1 MTMKKL
7 LSLIRKTVIK
17 TQTHPFLGTLYKSSY
32 RWSLHIFLRHI
43 FEAEPI
49 CTVYS
54 RNSYACGTYK
64 PGMSDIDLI
73 VIYQDSLTTINLWR
87 CLRRIVRLFYFY
99 HHLFPMIDQFP
110 IYTKKDFQLA
120 WKYGVVQEETYAWCL
135 EHGEE
140 DIINS
145 DQFLDRGFQ
154 PNEIMTI
161 ALGTFFNSFHQNY
174 HNYCRGLQKE
184 NEMFRSANK
193 TIRILKNI
201 AQHADLK
208 IESSKSSDTLM
219 ARLLFQLDRIQTTLF
234 SADVFPEHRFT
245 VLRQKKNNAVF
256 LPETDLLHDMLPNI
270 FGIVRESLHEGR
282 IFIILKSTDFKSLQN
297 TVLFVQKI
305 YKEVLHQ
312 TFFLTYPLWSSLL
325 RHKKPLLYYRLQ
337 KERYIM
343 FGRDILDGILSPSIH
358 GIRSFFRCEADALLK
373 APLSIWL
380 SKKDLNINNL
390 NILLGQMLKRLIR
403 ICFFLEQKI
412 FLLDIDPVKYQDKL
426 SNFKTIVKTI
436 HHSVQDQ
443 NQFDM
448 FKTMIEIKNILYQY
462 LITYNW
468 LFDDSDSY
476 DKSLLKFGN

>member
-1 MTMKKL
+1 MTMKQL
-7 LSLIRKTVIK
+7 MRLIRKTVVK

-32 RWSLHIFLRHI
+32 RWSLHIFLRHS
-43 FEAEPI
+43 FKNERI

-54 RNSYACGTYK
+54 RNSYACGTYI

-87 CLRRIVRLFYFY
+87 CLRRVVRLFNFY

-110 IYTKKDFQLA
+110 IYTEKDFQLA

-135 EHGEE
+135 EHGKE
-140 DIINS
+140 DIINR
-145 DQFLDRGFQ
+145 DQFLDRGFL

-174 HNYCRGLQKE
+174 HTYCRGLQKE
-184 NEMFRSANK
+184 NEMFRSASK
-193 TIRILKNI
+193 TIRYLKHI
-201 AQHADLK
+201 SQDVDLK
-208 IESSKSSDTLM
+208 IEASKSSGTLM
-219 ARLLFQLDRIQTTLF
+219 ARLLFQLDRIQTTRF
-234 SADVFPEHRFT
+234 SADVFPEHHFT
-245 VLRQKKNNAVF
+245 VLGQKKNNAVF
-256 LPETDLLHDMLPNI
+256 LPETDLLHQIVPNI

-282 IFIILKSTDFKSLQN
+282 IFVILKSTDFKSLQK
-297 TVLFVQKI
+297 TVLIVQKI

-343 FGRDILDGILSPSIH
+343 CGRDILDGIMSPSIH
-358 GIRSFFRCEADALLK
+358 GIRTFFRCETDALLK

-380 SKKDLNINNL
+380 SNKDININSL
-390 NILLGQMLKRLIR
+390 NTLLRQMAGRLIR

-412 FLLDIDPVKYQDKL
+412 FLLDVDPVKYQDKL
-426 SNFKTIVKTI
+426 SNIKTIVKKI
-436 HHSVQDQ
+436 HNSAQEQ

-462 LITYNW
+462 LITYSW
-468 LFDDSDSY
+468 LFDDRI
-476 DKSLLKFGN
+476 SLYSN